1 MKGLCHDEKVSLYH
15 AFYYV
20 QCSERGLCL
29 VQASR
34 FLSPSV
40 TIKLLSNAKYMGN
53 ICIDECEV
61 LSASYLRET
70 SSVGILLGDCIRLTC
85 TYTTITPPIVSATGS
100 HSALRIR

>member
-1 MKGLCHDEKVSLYH
+1 MHFITCSVLKEACVSCRR
-15 AFYYV
+15 A
-20 QCSERGLCL
+20 G
-29 VQASR
+29 

-40 TIKLLSNAKYMGN
+40 TIKLLSNAKYIGN

-85 TYTTITPPIVSATGS
+85 IYTTITPPIVSATGS